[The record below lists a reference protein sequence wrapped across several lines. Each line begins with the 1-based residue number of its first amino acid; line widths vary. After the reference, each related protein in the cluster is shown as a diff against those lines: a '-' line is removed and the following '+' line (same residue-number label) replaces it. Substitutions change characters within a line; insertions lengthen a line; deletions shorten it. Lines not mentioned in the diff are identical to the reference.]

1 MQAFALSGAI
11 KVAKSLRQS
20 AHLFFKTGSIRATSH
35 GSGGVLRFFHP
46 RKSFLAIGRSK
57 LNAELIITVV
67 VAIVAIAAVFWA
79 LSYRK
84 TAQLLTEEARRD
96 AQRIIADAQKSAD
109 SQAKEAVLEAKER
122 ALQASTD
129 FEKEARERR
138 EELKVSERR
147 LQQKEE
153 NVDKKL
159 QQLEKREQEVEKR
172 DRGIGDRETQ
182 LNTRE
187 MELTGLIEEQR
198 HKLEQVAGLTV
209 DQAKAQL
216 IQGIEHEAKLE
227 AAQMMKRIETEAT
240 ELGHIKAQKI
250 IGMAIQR
257 MASDYV
263 AENTVSVVDLP
274 SEDMK
279 GRIIGREGRNIRA
292 LELATGVDLIVDDT
306 PEAVILSGFD
316 PIRREVAKISLE
328 RLMADGRIHPARI
341 EEVVEK
347 VRIELEEKLF
357 EEGEAAAFSIGIT
370 DIHPEVLKLLGRLRY
385 RTSYGQ
391 NVLMHSLEV
400 AQLAALMAVEL
411 GVNSEIA
418 KRGGLLHDI
427 GKAIDRE
434 MEGTHLELGR
444 QVLEKYGERREII
457 HAMECHHGDY
467 DPTTVEAVLV
477 NAADALSAARP
488 GARREIL
495 ENYVHRLERLEAIAD
510 NFEGVTKA
518 FAIQAGR
525 ELRIIVNAEKL
536 SDEQSIWLSKDVAR
550 RIESE
555 LQYPGQIKVTVIRE
569 TRAVDFAK

>member
-1 MQAFALSGAI
+1 VLQIAI
-11 KVAKSLRQS
+11 A
-20 AHLFFKTGSIRATSH
+20 
-35 GSGGVLRFFHP
+35 
-46 RKSFLAIGRSK
+46 
-57 LNAELIITVV
+57 VV
-67 VAIVAIAAVFWA
+67 VGIAGA
-79 LSYRK
+79 LILAWLWRVVYFKR
-84 TAQLLTEEARRD
+84 AQAMLDEARRNGDRLVED
-96 AQRIIADAQKSAD
+96 ARK
-109 SQAKEAVLEAKER
+109 QAEARVKEADLEAKEKR
-122 ALQASTD
+122 LQMQSD
-129 FEKEARERR
+129 FDRQAQQRR
-138 EELKVSERR
+138 EEMKNSERR

-153 NVDKKL
+153 SLDKKT
-159 QQLEKREQEVEKR
+159 QQVEARIAEVETRDRSLNQREKNVEKRE
-172 DRGIGDRETQ
+172 G
-182 LNTRE
+182 
-187 MELTGLIEEQR
+187 ELDALIDEQR
-198 HKLEQVAGLTV
+198 HKLEQISGLTI
-209 DQAKAQL
+209 DQAKQEL
-216 IQGIEHEAKLE
+216 IRGIENEAKLE
-227 AAQMMKRIETEAT
+227 AARLVQRIETEAT
-240 ELGHIKAQKI
+240 ELGNLKARKI
-250 IGMAIQR
+250 LGMAIQR

-316 PIRREVAKISLE
+316 PIRREIARISLE
-328 RLMADGRIHPARI
+328 RLMQDGRIHPARI
-341 EEVVEK
+341 EELVDK
-347 VRIELEEKLF
+347 VRQELDQKLF

-370 DIHPEVLKLLGRLRY
+370 DLHPEVLKLLGRLRY

-391 NVLMHSLEV
+391 NVLVHSLEV

-411 GVNSEIA
+411 GVNDTIA

-444 QVLEKYGERREII
+444 QVLDKYGEKREII

-467 DPTTVEAVLV
+467 DPTTVEAILV

-495 ENYVHRLERLEAIAD
+495 ENYVHRLERLESIANQMD
-510 NFEGVTKA
+510 GVSKS

-525 ELRIIVNAEKL
+525 ELRIIVNAEKIG
-536 SDEQSIWLSKDVAR
+536 DEQAIWLSKDVAR
-550 RIESE
+550 KIESE

-569 TRAVDFAK
+569 MRAVDYAK

>member
-1 MQAFALSGAI
+1 MITTILIAVLIGLAGAVVLAALW
-11 KVAKSLRQS
+11 
-20 AHLFFKTGSIRATSH
+20 
-35 GSGGVLRFFHP
+35 
-46 RKSFLAIGRSK
+46 
-57 LNAELIITVV
+57 
-67 VAIVAIAAVFWA
+67 AAV
-79 LSYRK
+79 YRK
-84 TAQLLTEEARRD
+84 RAAAQMDEARRD
-96 AQRIIADAQKSAD
+96 AERIVEDARKSAE
-109 SQAKEAVLEAKER
+109 SKVKEADLEAKEKLLKMR
-122 ALQASTD
+122 SDFDRQAQQ
-129 FEKEARERR
+129 RR
-138 EELKVSERR
+138 DEMKVSERR
-147 LQQKEE
+147 LEQKEE
-153 NVDKKL
+153 NLDKKT
-159 QQLEKREQEVEKR
+159 QQLDARMAEVEKR
-172 DRGIGDRETQ
+172 DRGISEREKTLERRET
-182 LNTRE
+182 
-187 MELTGLIEEQR
+187 ELDELVEAQR

-209 DQAKAQL
+209 EEAKREL
-216 IQGIEHEAKLE
+216 IRGIENDAKLE
-227 AAQMMKRIETEAT
+227 AAQIIKRIETEAN
-240 ELGHIKAQKI
+240 ELGHLKARKI
-250 IGMAIQR
+250 LGMAIQR

-316 PIRREVAKISLE
+316 PIRREIARISLE
-328 RLMADGRIHPARI
+328 RLMQDGRIHPARI
-341 EEVVEK
+341 EELVDK
-347 VRIELEEKLF
+347 VRQELDQKLF
-357 EEGEAAAFSIGIT
+357 EEGEAAAFSLGIT

-411 GVNSEIA
+411 GVNDTIA

-444 QVLEKYGERREII
+444 QVLEKYGEKRDVI

-495 ENYVHRLERLEAIAD
+495 ENYVHRLERLEGIANAMD
-510 NFEGVTKA
+510 GVSKS

-525 ELRIIVNAEKL
+525 ELRIIVNAEKIT
-536 SDEQSIWLSKDVAR
+536 DEQSIWLSKDVAR
-550 RIESE
+550 KIESE

-569 TRAVDFAK
+569 MRTVEYAK

>member
-1 MQAFALSGAI
+1 VNITDIGIAVAGAVVGAFILVALW
-11 KVAKSLRQS
+11 R
-20 AHLFFKTGSIRATSH
+20 
-35 GSGGVLRFFHP
+35 
-46 RKSFLAIGRSK
+46 
-57 LNAELIITVV
+57 VV
-67 VAIVAIAAVFWA
+67 
-79 LSYRK
+79 YRK
-84 TAQLLTEEARRD
+84 RAEAQVVE
-96 AQRIIADAQKSAD
+96 AQRNADRVLDDARKA
-109 SQAKEAVLEAKER
+109 AEAKLKEADLEVKEKLLLMR
-122 ALQASTD
+122 SDFDRQAQQ
-129 FEKEARERR
+129 RR
-138 EELKVSERR
+138 EEMKNSERR

-153 NVDKKL
+153 NLDKKT
-159 QQLEKREQEVEKR
+159 QQIDSRIAEVERR
-172 DRGIGDRETQ
+172 DRAIGDREKGVEK
-182 LNTRE
+182 RE
-187 MELTGLIEEQR
+187 TELSALIDEQR
-198 HKLEQVAGLTV
+198 HKLEQISGLTIE
-209 DQAKAQL
+209 QAKQEL
-216 IQGIEHEAKLE
+216 IRGIENEAKLE
-227 AAQMMKRIETEAT
+227 AALIIKRIETEAT
-240 ELGHIKAQKI
+240 ELGTQKARKI
-250 IGMAIQR
+250 LGMAIQR

-316 PIRREVAKISLE
+316 PIRREIARISLE
-328 RLMADGRIHPARI
+328 RLMQDGRIHPARI
-341 EEVVEK
+341 EELVEK
-347 VRIELEEKLF
+347 VRQELDQKLF
-357 EEGEAAAFSIGIT
+357 EEGEAAAFSLGLT
-370 DIHPEVLKLLGRLRY
+370 DVHPEVLKLLGRLRY

-391 NVLMHSLEV
+391 NVLVHSLEV

-411 GVNSEIA
+411 GVNDTIA

-444 QVLEKYGERREII
+444 QVLEKYGEKREII

-495 ENYVHRLERLEAIAD
+495 ENYVHRLERLESIANAMD
-510 NFEGVTKA
+510 GVSKS

-525 ELRIIVNAEKL
+525 ELRIIVNAEKIG
-536 SDEQSIWLSKDVAR
+536 DEQAIWLSKDVAR
-550 RIESE
+550 KIESE

-569 TRAVDFAK
+569 MRAVDYAK

>member
-1 MQAFALSGAI
+1 MDLGQVLIAIGVGLVLAVVLALSWAAI
-11 KVAKSLRQS
+11 YRKRAQAQVEEAKAS
-20 AHLFFKTGSIRATSH
+20 ADR
-35 GSGGVLRFFHP
+35 
-46 RKSFLAIGRSK
+46 
-57 LNAELIITVV
+57 
-67 VAIVAIAAVFWA
+67 IVADATKQAASRV
-79 LSYRK
+79 
-84 TAQLLTEEARRD
+84 
-96 AQRIIADAQKSAD
+96 
-109 SQAKEAVLEAKER
+109 KEADLEAKEKL
-122 ALQASTD
+122 LQMRSEFDKQAQQ
-129 FEKEARERR
+129 RR
-138 EELKVSERR
+138 EEMKNSERR

-153 NVDKKL
+153 NLDKKT
-159 QQLEKREQEVEKR
+159 QQVESRIAEVEKR
-172 DRGIGDRETQ
+172 DRSLNDREKRVEG
-182 LNTRE
+182 RE
-187 MELTGLIEEQR
+187 TELDELIEAQR

-209 DQAKAQL
+209 EEAKREL
-216 IQGIEHEAKLE
+216 IRGIENEAKLE
-227 AAQMMKRIETEAT
+227 AANIMKRIESEAT
-240 ELGHIKAQKI
+240 ELGNQKAKKI
-250 IGMAIQR
+250 LGMAIQR

-316 PIRREVAKISLE
+316 PIRREIARISLE
-328 RLMADGRIHPARI
+328 RLMQDGRIHPARI
-341 EEVVEK
+341 EELVEK
-347 VRIELEEKLF
+347 VRQELDQKLF
-357 EEGEAAAFSIGIT
+357 EEGEAAAFSLGIT
-370 DIHPEVLKLLGRLRY
+370 DLHPEVLKLLGRLRY

-391 NVLMHSLEV
+391 NVLVHSLEV

-411 GVNSEIA
+411 GVNDTIA

-444 QVLEKYGERREII
+444 QVLEKYGEKREVI

-495 ENYVHRLERLEAIAD
+495 ENYVHRLERLESIA
-510 NFEGVTKA
+510 NSMEGVSKS

-525 ELRIIVNAEKL
+525 ELRIIVNSEKIT
-536 SDEQSIWLSKDVAR
+536 DEQSIWLSKDVAR
-550 RIESE
+550 KIESE

-569 TRAVDFAK
+569 MRATEFAK

>member
-1 MQAFALSGAI
+1 LDIIQ
-11 KVAKSLRQS
+11 
-20 AHLFFKTGSIRATSH
+20 
-35 GSGGVLRFFHP
+35 VLI
-46 RKSFLAIGRSK
+46 AIGTGII
-57 LNAELIITVV
+57 LAVVLALIWA
-67 VAIVAIAAVFWA
+67 AI
-79 LSYRK
+79 YRK
-84 TAQLLTEEARRD
+84 RGEAQVEEARRTAARTLED
-96 AQRIIADAQKSAD
+96 ARK
-109 SQAKEAVLEAKER
+109 QAEARVKEANLEAKETL
-122 ALQASTD
+122 LQMRSD
-129 FEKEARERR
+129 FDKQAQQRR
-138 EELKVSERR
+138 DEIKVVERR

-153 NVDKKL
+153 NLDKKTT
-159 QQLEKREQEVEKR
+159 QVENRTAEVEKR
-172 DRGIGDRETQ
+172 DRALNDREKQ
-182 LNTRE
+182 VEARE
-187 MELTGLIEEQR
+187 SELDALIEEQR
-198 HKLEQVAGLTV
+198 HRLEQVAGLTI
-209 DQAKAQL
+209 DEAKREL
-216 IQGIEHEAKLE
+216 IRGIENEAKLE
-227 AAQMMKRIETEAT
+227 AAQIIKRIETEAS
-240 ELGHIKAQKI
+240 ELGNQKARKI
-250 IGMAIQR
+250 LGMAIQR

-316 PIRREVAKISLE
+316 PIRREIARISLE
-328 RLMADGRIHPARI
+328 RLMQDGRIHPARI
-341 EEVVEK
+341 EELVEK
-347 VRIELEEKLF
+347 VRQELDQKLF

-411 GVNSEIA
+411 GVDDSIA

-427 GKAIDRE
+427 GKSIDRE

-444 QVLEKYGERREII
+444 QVLEKYGEKRDVI

-495 ENYVHRLERLEAIAD
+495 ENYVHRLERLESIANSMD
-510 NFEGVTKA
+510 GVSKS

-525 ELRIIVNAEKL
+525 ELRIIVNSEKIT
-536 SDEQSIWLSKDVAR
+536 DEQSIWLSKDVAR
-550 RIESE
+550 KIESE

-569 TRAVDFAK
+569 MRATEFAK

>member
-1 MQAFALSGAI
+1 MEYVLSILIGLVLAVVFGFAWSMLVR
-11 KVAKSLRQS
+11 KRSLVQ
-20 AHLFFKTGSIRATSH
+20 HD
-35 GSGGVLRFFHP
+35 
-46 RKSFLAIGRSK
+46 
-57 LNAELIITVV
+57 
-67 VAIVAIAAVFWA
+67 
-79 LSYRK
+79 
-84 TAQLLTEEARRD
+84 EARRNAERIVDD
-96 AQRIIADAQKSAD
+96 ARKAAEARI
-109 SQAKEAVLEAKER
+109 KEANLEAKESI
-122 ALQASTD
+122 LQARAEFDKQS
-129 FEKEARERR
+129 RERR
-138 EELKVSERR
+138 DELKSVEKRI
-147 LQQKEE
+147 QQKEE
-153 NVDKKL
+153 AVDRKTL
-159 QQLEKREQEVEKR
+159 QVEKREGELDKR
-172 DRGIGDRETQ
+172 ERAAGDREKAVEERDAQ
-182 LNTRE
+182 VGE
-187 MELTGLIEEQR
+187 LIEAQR
-198 HKLEQVAGLTV
+198 HRLEQISGLTAEE
-209 DQAKAQL
+209 AKHQL
-216 IQGIEHEAKLE
+216 IRGFENDAKLE
-227 AAQMMKRIETEAT
+227 AAQIIKRIETEAS
-240 ELGHIKAQKI
+240 EFGNMKAKRI
-250 IGMAIQR
+250 IGTAIQR

-274 SEDMK
+274 SDDMK

-316 PIRREVAKISLE
+316 PIRREVARISLE
-328 RLMADGRIHPARI
+328 RLMQDGRIHPARI
-341 EEVVEK
+341 EEIVEK
-347 VRIELEEKLF
+347 VRTELEGKLF
-357 EEGEAAAFSIGIT
+357 EEGEAAAFSLGIT

-391 NVLMHSLEV
+391 NVLVHSLEV

-411 GVNSEIA
+411 GVNDTIA

-427 GKAIDRE
+427 GKSIDRE

-444 QVLEKYGERREII
+444 QVLDKYGEKREVI

-510 NFEGVTKA
+510 NFDGVTKA

-525 ELRIIVNAEKL
+525 ELRIIVNAEKM

-569 TRAVDFAK
+569 MRAVDFAK

>member
-1 MQAFALSGAI
+1 MGGAVLSSTIILIIAIIAGLVAGVIAAALSW
-11 KVAKSLRQS
+11 S
-20 AHLFFKTGSIRATSH
+20 A
-35 GSGGVLRFFHP
+35 V
-46 RKSFLAIGRSK
+46 
-57 LNAELIITVV
+57 
-67 VAIVAIAAVFWA
+67 
-79 LSYRK
+79 YRK
-84 TAQLLTEEARRD
+84 RGEAQLEEARRTGERIVED
-96 AQRIIADAQKSAD
+96 AKKSAETRV
-109 SQAKEAVLEAKER
+109 KEANLEAKEKL
-122 ALQASTD
+122 LQMRSEFD
-129 FEKEARERR
+129 KQSQQRR
-138 EELKVSERR
+138 EEIKVVEKR

-153 NVDKKL
+153 SLDKKTA
-159 QQLEKREQEVEKR
+159 QIDTRTGEVEKR
-172 DRGIGDRETQ
+172 DRAIDLREKNVERRET
-182 LNTRE
+182 
-187 MELTGLIEEQR
+187 ELDELVEAQR
-198 HKLEQVAGLTV
+198 HKLEQVAGLTA
-209 DQAKAQL
+209 DEAKREL
-216 IQGIEHEAKLE
+216 IRGIENDAKIE
-227 AAQMMKRIETEAT
+227 AAHIIKRIETEAT
-240 ELGHIKAQKI
+240 EHGAQKARKI
-250 IGMAIQR
+250 LGMAIQR

-316 PIRREVAKISLE
+316 PIRREIARISLE
-328 RLMADGRIHPARI
+328 RLMQDGRIHPARI
-341 EEVVEK
+341 EELVEK
-347 VRIELEEKLF
+347 VRQELDQKLF
-357 EEGEAAAFSIGIT
+357 EEGEAAAFSLGIT

-411 GVNSEIA
+411 GVNDTIA

-427 GKAIDRE
+427 GKSIDRE

-444 QVLEKYGERREII
+444 QVLDKYGERREVI

-495 ENYVHRLERLEAIAD
+495 ENYVHRLERLEAIA
-510 NFEGVTKA
+510 NQMEGVSKS

-525 ELRIIVNAEKL
+525 ELRIIVNAEKIT
-536 SDEQSIWLSKDVAR
+536 DEQSIWLSKDVAR
-550 RIESE
+550 KIESE

-569 TRAVDFAK
+569 MRAVDYAK

>member
-1 MQAFALSGAI
+1 LNVILSVLVGGILGAVAAAFVWSVVNR
-11 KVAKSLRQS
+11 K
-20 AHLFFKTGSIRATSH
+20 RAQ
-35 GSGGVLRFFHP
+35 
-46 RKSFLAIGRSK
+46 
-57 LNAELIITVV
+57 
-67 VAIVAIAAVFWA
+67 
-79 LSYRK
+79 
-84 TAQLLTEEARRD
+84 AQLDEARRSAERIVDD
-96 AQRIIADAQKSAD
+96 AKKAAESHV
-109 SQAKEAVLEAKER
+109 KEANLEAKEKL
-122 ALQASTD
+122 LQMRSEFDKQAQQ
-129 FEKEARERR
+129 RR
-138 EELKVSERR
+138 EEMKSTERR

-153 NVDKKL
+153 NLDKKT
-159 QQLEKREQEVEKR
+159 QQVESRTAEVEQRDRAIDKREKAVE
-172 DRGIGDRETQ
+172 GRE
-182 LNTRE
+182 N
-187 MELTGLIEEQR
+187 ELSALIEEQHR
-198 HKLEQVAGLTV
+198 RLEQISGLTV
-209 DQAKAQL
+209 EQAKQEL
-216 IQGIEHEAKLE
+216 IRGIENDAKLE
-227 AAQMMKRIETEAT
+227 AANIMKRIETEAV
-240 ELGHIKAQKI
+240 ELGNQRGRKI

-316 PIRREVAKISLE
+316 PIRREIARISLE
-328 RLMADGRIHPARI
+328 RLMQDGRIHPARI
-341 EEVVEK
+341 EELVEK
-347 VRIELEEKLF
+347 VRQELDQKLF

-370 DIHPEVLKLLGRLRY
+370 DVNPEILKLLGRLRY

-391 NVLMHSLEV
+391 NVLVHSLEV

-411 GVNSEIA
+411 GVNDTIA

-427 GKAIDRE
+427 GKSIDRE

-444 QVLEKYGERREII
+444 QVLEKYGEKREII

-495 ENYVHRLERLEAIAD
+495 ENYVHRLERLESIA
-510 NFEGVTKA
+510 NSMEGVAKS

-525 ELRIIVNAEKL
+525 ELRIIVNAEKIT
-536 SDEQSIWLSKDVAR
+536 DEQSIWLSKDVAR
-550 RIESE
+550 KIESE

-569 TRAVDFAK
+569 MRAVDYAK

>member
-1 MQAFALSGAI
+1 MQQVIIAIAIGVAGAVVFAL
-11 KVAKSLRQS
+11 L
-20 AHLFFKTGSIRATSH
+20 
-35 GSGGVLRFFHP
+35 
-46 RKSFLAIGRSK
+46 
-57 LNAELIITVV
+57 
-67 VAIVAIAAVFWA
+67 WA
-79 LSYRK
+79 MVYRK
-84 TAQLLTEEARRD
+84 RAETQLGEARREADRIVED
-96 AQRIIADAQKSAD
+96 ARKSAD
-109 SQAKEAVLEAKER
+109 ARVKEASLEAKEKL
-122 ALQASTD
+122 LQMRSEFDKQAQQ
-129 FEKEARERR
+129 RR
-138 EELKVSERR
+138 DEMKNAERR

-153 NVDKKL
+153 SLDKKT
-159 QQLEKREQEVEKR
+159 QQLDSRMAEVEKR
-172 DRGIGDRETQ
+172 DRGLADREKNVESRENE
-182 LNTRE
+182 LN
-187 MELTGLIEEQR
+187 ELVEEQR

-209 DQAKAQL
+209 DQAKAEL
-216 IQGIEHEAKLE
+216 IRGIENEAKLE
-227 AAQMMKRIETEAT
+227 AANIIKRIESEAT
-240 ELGHIKAQKI
+240 ELGTQRARKI
-250 IGMAIQR
+250 LGMAIQR

-316 PIRREVAKISLE
+316 PIRREIARISLE
-328 RLMADGRIHPARI
+328 RLMQDGRIHPARI
-341 EEVVEK
+341 EELVEK
-347 VRIELEEKLF
+347 VRQELDQKLF
-357 EEGEAAAFSIGIT
+357 EEGEAAAFSLGIT
-370 DIHPEVLKLLGRLRY
+370 DIHPEVLRLLGRLRY

-391 NVLMHSLEV
+391 NVLVHSLEV
-400 AQLAALMAVEL
+400 SQLAALMAVEL
-411 GVNSEIA
+411 GVNDTIA

-444 QVLEKYGERREII
+444 QVLEKYGEKREII

-495 ENYVHRLERLEAIAD
+495 ENYVHRLERLESIANSMD
-510 NFEGVTKA
+510 GVSKS

-525 ELRIIVNAEKL
+525 ELRIIVNAEKIT
-536 SDEQSIWLSKDVAR
+536 DEQSIWLSKDVAR
-550 RIESE
+550 KIESE

-569 TRAVDFAK
+569 MRAVDYAK

>member
-1 MQAFALSGAI
+1 LDIIQ
-11 KVAKSLRQS
+11 
-20 AHLFFKTGSIRATSH
+20 
-35 GSGGVLRFFHP
+35 VLI
-46 RKSFLAIGRSK
+46 AIGVG
-57 LNAELIITVV
+57 LAVAVV
-67 VAIVAIAAVFWA
+67 LALTWAAV
-79 LSYRK
+79 YRK
-84 TAQLLTEEARRD
+84 RAEAQLDEARRSSERLIED
-96 AQRIIADAQKSAD
+96 AKK
-109 SQAKEAVLEAKER
+109 QAAARVKEADLEAKEKL
-122 ALQASTD
+122 LQMRSEFDKQAQT
-129 FEKEARERR
+129 RR
-138 EELKVSERR
+138 DEMKSSERR

-153 NVDKKL
+153 SLDKKTA
-159 QQLEKREQEVEKR
+159 QVDARIAEVEKR
-172 DRGIGDRETQ
+172 DKQLADREK
-182 LNTRE
+182 RVE
-187 MELTGLIEEQR
+187 AKEAELESLVEEQR
-198 HKLEQVAGLTV
+198 HKLEQVAGLTA
-209 DQAKAQL
+209 DEAKREL
-216 IQGIEHEAKLE
+216 IRGIENEAKLE
-227 AAQMMKRIETEAT
+227 AANIIKRIESEAT
-240 ELGHIKAQKI
+240 ELGNQKAKKI
-250 IGMAIQR
+250 LGMAIQR

-292 LELATGVDLIVDDT
+292 LEIATGVDLIVDDT

-316 PIRREVAKISLE
+316 PIRREIARISLE
-328 RLMADGRIHPARI
+328 RLMQDGRIHPARI
-341 EEVVEK
+341 EELVEK
-347 VRIELEEKLF
+347 VRQELDQKLF
-357 EEGEAAAFSIGIT
+357 EEGEAAAFSLGLT

-391 NVLMHSLEV
+391 NVLVHSLEV

-411 GVNSEIA
+411 GVNDTIA

-444 QVLEKYGERREII
+444 QVLEKYGEKREVI

-495 ENYVHRLERLEAIAD
+495 ENYVHRLERLEAIANSMD
-510 NFEGVTKA
+510 GVSKS

-525 ELRIIVNAEKL
+525 ELRIIVNSEKIT
-536 SDEQSIWLSKDVAR
+536 DEQSIWLSKDVAR
-550 RIESE
+550 KIESE

-569 TRAVDFAK
+569 MRATEFAK

>member
-1 MQAFALSGAI
+1 M
-11 KVAKSLRQS
+11 
-20 AHLFFKTGSIRATSH
+20 
-35 GSGGVLRFFHP
+35 
-46 RKSFLAIGRSK
+46 
-57 LNAELIITVV
+57 E
-67 VAIVAIAAVFWA
+67 AAVEYV
-79 LSYRK
+79 LSILIGLVLAVVFGFAWSMLVRK
-84 TAQLLTEEARRD
+84 RSLVQHDEARRNAERIVDD
-96 AQRIIADAQKSAD
+96 ARKAAEARI
-109 SQAKEAVLEAKER
+109 KEANLEAKESI
-122 ALQASTD
+122 LQARAEFDKQS
-129 FEKEARERR
+129 RERR
-138 EELKVSERR
+138 DELKSVEKRI
-147 LQQKEE
+147 QQKEE
-153 NVDKKL
+153 AVDRKTL
-159 QQLEKREQEVEKR
+159 QVEKREGELDKR
-172 DRGIGDRETQ
+172 ERAAGDREKAVEERDAQ
-182 LNTRE
+182 VGE
-187 MELTGLIEEQR
+187 LIEAQR
-198 HKLEQVAGLTV
+198 HRLEQISGLTAEE
-209 DQAKAQL
+209 AKHQL
-216 IQGIEHEAKLE
+216 IRGFENDARLE
-227 AAQMMKRIETEAT
+227 AAQIIKRIETEAS
-240 ELGHIKAQKI
+240 EFGNMKAKRI
-250 IGMAIQR
+250 IGTAIQR

-274 SEDMK
+274 SDDMK

-316 PIRREVAKISLE
+316 PIRREVARISLE
-328 RLMADGRIHPARI
+328 RLMQDGRIHPARI
-341 EEVVEK
+341 EEIVEK
-347 VRIELEEKLF
+347 VRTELEGKLF
-357 EEGEAAAFSIGIT
+357 EEGEAAAFSLGIT

-391 NVLMHSLEV
+391 NVLVHSLEV

-411 GVNSEIA
+411 GVNDTIA

-427 GKAIDRE
+427 GKSIDRE

-444 QVLEKYGERREII
+444 QVLDKYGEKREVI

-510 NFEGVTKA
+510 NFDGVTKA

-525 ELRIIVNAEKL
+525 ELRIIVNAEKM

-569 TRAVDFAK
+569 MRAVDFAK

>member
-1 MQAFALSGAI
+1 VLQIAIAVIIGLAGAI
-11 KVAKSLRQS
+11 ALAGLWRVVYAKRAQAMLDDARQN
-20 AHLFFKTGSIRATSH
+20 A
-35 GSGGVLRFFHP
+35 
-46 RKSFLAIGRSK
+46 GR
-57 LNAELIITVV
+57 
-67 VAIVAIAAVFWA
+67 IVADANKQA
-79 LSYRK
+79 
-84 TAQLLTEEARRD
+84 EARV
-96 AQRIIADAQKSAD
+96 
-109 SQAKEAVLEAKER
+109 KEADLEAKEKL
-122 ALQASTD
+122 LQMRSD
-129 FEKEARERR
+129 FDRKAQERR
-138 EELKVSERR
+138 DEMKKSEQR

-153 NVDKKL
+153 NLDKKT
-159 QQLEKREQEVEKR
+159 QQVESRIAEVERRDRSLNDREKNVEKREE
-172 DRGIGDRETQ
+172 
-182 LNTRE
+182 
-187 MELTGLIEEQR
+187 ELSALVDEQR
-198 HKLEQVAGLTV
+198 HKLEQISGLTIE
-209 DQAKAQL
+209 QAKQEL
-216 IQGIEHEAKLE
+216 IRGIENEAKLE
-227 AAQMMKRIETEAT
+227 AANIIKRIESEAS
-240 ELGHIKAQKI
+240 ELGHLKAKKI

-316 PIRREVAKISLE
+316 PIRREIARISLE
-328 RLMADGRIHPARI
+328 RLMQDGRIHPARI
-341 EEVVEK
+341 EELVDK
-347 VRIELEEKLF
+347 VRQELDQKLF
-357 EEGEAAAFSIGIT
+357 EEGEAAAFSLGIT
-370 DIHPEVLKLLGRLRY
+370 DINPEVLKLLGRLRY

-391 NVLMHSLEV
+391 NVLVHSLEV

-411 GVNSEIA
+411 GVNDTIA

-427 GKAIDRE
+427 GKSIDRE

-444 QVLEKYGERREII
+444 QVLEKYGEKREII

-495 ENYVHRLERLEAIAD
+495 ENYVHRLERLESIA
-510 NFEGVTKA
+510 NQMEGVSKS

-525 ELRIIVNAEKL
+525 ELRIIVNAEKIT
-536 SDEQSIWLSKDVAR
+536 DEQSIWLSKDVAR
-550 RIESE
+550 KIESE

-569 TRAVDFAK
+569 MRAVDYAK

>member
-1 MQAFALSGAI
+1 MNVILS
-11 KVAKSLRQS
+11 VLV
-20 AHLFFKTGSIRATSH
+20 
-35 GSGGVLRFFHP
+35 GGIL
-46 RKSFLAIGRSK
+46 G
-57 LNAELIITVV
+57 V
-67 VAIVAIAAVFWA
+67 VAAAFVW
-79 LSYRK
+79 SVVNRK
-84 TAQLLTEEARRD
+84 RAQAQLDEARRSAERIVDD
-96 AQRIIADAQKSAD
+96 AKRAAESRV
-109 SQAKEAVLEAKER
+109 KEANLEAKEKL
-122 ALQASTD
+122 LQMRSEFDKQAQQ
-129 FEKEARERR
+129 RR
-138 EELKVSERR
+138 EEMKSTERR

-153 NVDKKL
+153 NLDKKT
-159 QQLEKREQEVEKR
+159 QQVESRTAEVEQRDRAIDKREKAVE
-172 DRGIGDRETQ
+172 GRE
-182 LNTRE
+182 N
-187 MELTGLIEEQR
+187 ELSALIEEQHR
-198 HKLEQVAGLTV
+198 RLEQISGLTV
-209 DQAKAQL
+209 EQAKQEL
-216 IQGIEHEAKLE
+216 IRGIENDAKLE
-227 AAQMMKRIETEAT
+227 AANIMKRIETEAV
-240 ELGHIKAQKI
+240 ELGNQRGRKI

-316 PIRREVAKISLE
+316 PIRREIARISLE
-328 RLMADGRIHPARI
+328 RLMQDGRIHPARI
-341 EEVVEK
+341 EELVEK
-347 VRIELEEKLF
+347 VRQELDQKLF

-370 DIHPEVLKLLGRLRY
+370 DLNPEILKLLGRLRY

-391 NVLMHSLEV
+391 NVLVHSLEV

-411 GVNSEIA
+411 GVNDTIA

-427 GKAIDRE
+427 GKSIDRE

-444 QVLEKYGERREII
+444 QVLEKYGEKREII

-495 ENYVHRLERLEAIAD
+495 ENYVHRLERLESIA
-510 NFEGVTKA
+510 NSMEGVAKS

-525 ELRIIVNAEKL
+525 ELRIIVNAEKIT
-536 SDEQSIWLSKDVAR
+536 DEQSIWLSKDVAR
-550 RIESE
+550 KIESE

-569 TRAVDFAK
+569 MRAVDYAK

>member
-1 MQAFALSGAI
+1 LVLQIAI
-11 KVAKSLRQS
+11 A
-20 AHLFFKTGSIRATSH
+20 
-35 GSGGVLRFFHP
+35 
-46 RKSFLAIGRSK
+46 
-57 LNAELIITVV
+57 VV
-67 VAIVAIAAVFWA
+67 VGIAGA
-79 LSYRK
+79 LILAWLWRVVYFKR
-84 TAQLLTEEARRD
+84 AQAMLDEARRNGERIVED
-96 AQRIIADAQKSAD
+96 ARKHAESRV
-109 SQAKEAVLEAKER
+109 KEADLEAKDKLLTMR
-122 ALQASTD
+122 SDFDRQAQQ
-129 FEKEARERR
+129 RR
-138 EELKVSERR
+138 EEMKNSERR

-153 NVDKKL
+153 NLDKKT
-159 QQLEKREQEVEKR
+159 QQVDARIAEVEKR
-172 DRGIGDRETQ
+172 DRTLDDREKAVER
-182 LNTRE
+182 RE
-187 MELTGLIEEQR
+187 SELGALIDEQR
-198 HKLEQVAGLTV
+198 HKLEQISGLTI
-209 DQAKAQL
+209 DQAKQEL
-216 IQGIEHEAKLE
+216 IRGIENEAKLE
-227 AAQMMKRIETEAT
+227 AARIVQRIETEAT
-240 ELGHIKAQKI
+240 ELGNLKARKI
-250 IGMAIQR
+250 LGMAIQR

-316 PIRREVAKISLE
+316 PIRREIARISLE
-328 RLMADGRIHPARI
+328 RLMQDGRIHPARI
-341 EEVVEK
+341 EELVDK
-347 VRIELEEKLF
+347 VRQELDQKLF
-357 EEGEAAAFSIGIT
+357 EEGEAAAFSLGIT
-370 DIHPEVLKLLGRLRY
+370 DLHPEVLKLLGRLRY

-391 NVLMHSLEV
+391 NVLVHSLEV

-411 GVNSEIA
+411 GVNDTIA

-444 QVLEKYGERREII
+444 QVLDKYGEKREII

-495 ENYVHRLERLEAIAD
+495 ENYVHRLERLESIANQMD
-510 NFEGVTKA
+510 GVSKS

-525 ELRIIVNAEKL
+525 ELRIIVNAEKIG
-536 SDEQSIWLSKDVAR
+536 DEQAIWLSKDVAR
-550 RIESE
+550 KIESE

-569 TRAVDFAK
+569 MRAVDYAK

>member
-1 MQAFALSGAI
+1 LTLIQVLIAVGAGIVLAVALAL
-11 KVAKSLRQS
+11 VWA
-20 AHLFFKTGSIRATSH
+20 ATN
-35 GSGGVLRFFHP
+35 
-46 RKSFLAIGRSK
+46 RKR
-57 LNAELIITVV
+57 VD
-67 VAIVAIAAVFWA
+67 
-79 LSYRK
+79 
-84 TAQLLTEEARRD
+84 AQLGEAK
-96 AQRIIADAQKSAD
+96 ASAD
-109 SQAKEAVLEAKER
+109 RLIEDAKKQAASRVKEADLEAKEKL
-122 ALQASTD
+122 LQMRSD
-129 FEKEARERR
+129 FDKQAQQRR
-138 EELKVSERR
+138 DEIKVVERR

-153 NVDKKL
+153 ALDKKTL
-159 QQLEKREQEVEKR
+159 QVETRVAEVEKR
-172 DRGIGDRETQ
+172 DRSLNDREKRVEG
-182 LNTRE
+182 RE
-187 MELTGLIEEQR
+187 TELDELVEAQR

-209 DQAKAQL
+209 EEAKREL
-216 IQGIEHEAKLE
+216 IRGIENEARLE
-227 AAQMMKRIETEAT
+227 AANIMKRIESEAT
-240 ELGHIKAQKI
+240 ELGNQKAKKI
-250 IGMAIQR
+250 LGMAIQR

-316 PIRREVAKISLE
+316 PIRREIARISLE
-328 RLMADGRIHPARI
+328 RLMQDGRIHPARI
-341 EEVVEK
+341 EELVEK
-347 VRIELEEKLF
+347 VRQELDQKLF

-370 DIHPEVLKLLGRLRY
+370 DLHPELLKLLGRLRY

-391 NVLMHSLEV
+391 NVLVHSLEV

-411 GVNSEIA
+411 GVNDTIA

-444 QVLEKYGERREII
+444 QVLEKYGEKRDII

-495 ENYVHRLERLEAIAD
+495 ENYVHRLERLESIANAMD
-510 NFEGVTKA
+510 GVSKS

-525 ELRIIVNAEKL
+525 ELRIIVNSEKI

-550 RIESE
+550 KIESE

-569 TRAVDFAK
+569 MRATEFAK

>member
-1 MQAFALSGAI
+1 LNLVQVLIAVGVGVVLAVALAL
-11 KVAKSLRQS
+11 VW
-20 AHLFFKTGSIRATSH
+20 ATIN
-35 GSGGVLRFFHP
+35 
-46 RKSFLAIGRSK
+46 RKRV
-57 LNAELIITVV
+57 N
-67 VAIVAIAAVFWA
+67 
-79 LSYRK
+79 
-84 TAQLLTEEARRD
+84 AQLDEAK
-96 AQRIIADAQKSAD
+96 ASAD
-109 SQAKEAVLEAKER
+109 RLIEDAKKQAASRVKEADLEAKEKL
-122 ALQASTD
+122 LQMRSD
-129 FEKEARERR
+129 FDKQAQQRR
-138 EELKVSERR
+138 DEIKVVERR

-153 NVDKKL
+153 ALDKKTL
-159 QQLEKREQEVEKR
+159 QVESRVAEVEKR
-172 DRGIGDRETQ
+172 DRSLNDREKRVEG
-182 LNTRE
+182 RE
-187 MELTGLIEEQR
+187 TELDELVEAQR

-209 DQAKAQL
+209 EEAKREL
-216 IQGIEHEAKLE
+216 IRGIENEARLE
-227 AAQMMKRIETEAT
+227 AANIMKRIESEAT
-240 ELGHIKAQKI
+240 ELGNQKAKKI
-250 IGMAIQR
+250 LGMAIQR

-316 PIRREVAKISLE
+316 PIRREVARISLE
-328 RLMADGRIHPARI
+328 RLMQDGRIHPARI
-341 EEVVEK
+341 EELVEK
-347 VRIELEEKLF
+347 VRQELDQKLF

-370 DIHPEVLKLLGRLRY
+370 DLHPELLKLLGRLRY

-391 NVLMHSLEV
+391 NVLVHSLEV

-411 GVNSEIA
+411 GVNDTIA

-444 QVLEKYGERREII
+444 QVLEKYGEKRDII

-495 ENYVHRLERLEAIAD
+495 ENYVHRLERLESIANAMD
-510 NFEGVTKA
+510 GVSKS

-525 ELRIIVNAEKL
+525 ELRIIVNSEKIT
-536 SDEQSIWLSKDVAR
+536 DEQSIWLSKDVAR
-550 RIESE
+550 KIESE

-569 TRAVDFAK
+569 MRATEFAK

>member
-1 MQAFALSGAI
+1 L
-11 KVAKSLRQS
+11 
-20 AHLFFKTGSIRATSH
+20 
-35 GSGGVLRFFHP
+35 VLQ
-46 RKSFLAIGRSK
+46 I
-57 LNAELIITVV
+57 
-67 VAIVAIAAVFWA
+67 AIAVVIGIAGA
-79 LSYRK
+79 LILAWLWRVVYFKRAQAMLDDARRNGDRVIEDARK
-84 TAQLLTEEARRD
+84 QAEARV
-96 AQRIIADAQKSAD
+96 
-109 SQAKEAVLEAKER
+109 KEADLEAKEKR
-122 ALQASTD
+122 LQMQSD
-129 FEKEARERR
+129 FDRQAQQRR
-138 EELKVSERR
+138 EEMKNSERR

-153 NVDKKL
+153 NLDKKT
-159 QQLEKREQEVEKR
+159 QQVESRIAEVEKR
-172 DRGIGDRETQ
+172 DKALNDREK
-182 LNTRE
+182 NVERRE
-187 MELTGLIEEQR
+187 GELDALIEEQR
-198 HKLEQVAGLTV
+198 HKLEQISGLTA
-209 DQAKAQL
+209 DQAKGEL
-216 IQGIEHEAKLE
+216 IRGIENEARLE
-227 AAQMMKRIETEAT
+227 AARIVQRIEMEAT
-240 ELGHIKAQKI
+240 EHGTLKARKI
-250 IGMAIQR
+250 LGMAIQR

-316 PIRREVAKISLE
+316 PIRREIARISLE
-328 RLMADGRIHPARI
+328 RLMQDGRIHPARI
-341 EEVVEK
+341 EELVDK
-347 VRIELEEKLF
+347 VRQELDQKLF
-357 EEGEAAAFSIGIT
+357 EEGEAAAFSLGIT
-370 DIHPEVLKLLGRLRY
+370 DLHPEVLKLLGRLRY

-391 NVLMHSLEV
+391 NVLVHSLEV

-411 GVNSEIA
+411 GVNDTIA

-444 QVLEKYGERREII
+444 QVLDKYGEKREII

-495 ENYVHRLERLEAIAD
+495 ENYVHRLERLESIANQMD
-510 NFEGVTKA
+510 GVSKS

-525 ELRIIVNAEKL
+525 ELRIIVNAEKIG
-536 SDEQSIWLSKDVAR
+536 DEQAIWLSKDVAR
-550 RIESE
+550 KIESE

-569 TRAVDFAK
+569 MRAVDYAK

>member
-1 MQAFALSGAI
+1 
-11 KVAKSLRQS
+11 
-20 AHLFFKTGSIRATSH
+20 
-35 GSGGVLRFFHP
+35 
-46 RKSFLAIGRSK
+46 
-57 LNAELIITVV
+57 LNVIII
-67 VAIVAIAAVFWA
+67 AIVAGLVAGAIAAALLWA
-79 LSYRK
+79 AVYRK
-84 TAQLLTEEARRD
+84 RGEAQLEESRRNADRIVEDAR
-96 AQRIIADAQKSAD
+96 KSAE
-109 SQAKEAVLEAKER
+109 SRAKETDLEVKEKLL
-122 ALQASTD
+122 ALRSEHDRKVQQRND
-129 FEKEARERR
+129 
-138 EELKVSERR
+138 ELKVVERR

-153 NVDKKL
+153 NLDKKT
-159 QQLEKREQEVEKR
+159 QQVEGRIAEVEKR
-172 DRGIGDRETQ
+172 DRAIDAREKQVVARET
-182 LNTRE
+182 
-187 MELTGLIEEQR
+187 ELENLVEEQR
-198 HKLEQVAGLTV
+198 HRLEQVAGLTV
-209 DQAKAQL
+209 EEAKREL
-216 IQGIEHEAKLE
+216 IRGIENDAKLE
-227 AAQMMKRIETEAT
+227 AANIIKRIETEAN
-240 ELGHIKAQKI
+240 ELGNLKAQKI

-316 PIRREVAKISLE
+316 PIRREIARISLE
-328 RLMADGRIHPARI
+328 RLMQDGRIHPARI
-341 EEVVEK
+341 EELVEK
-347 VRIELEEKLF
+347 VRQELDEKLF
-357 EEGEAAAFSIGIT
+357 QEGEAAAFSLGIT
-370 DIHPEVLKLLGRLRY
+370 DINPEVLKLLGRLRY

-391 NVLMHSLEV
+391 NVLVHSLEV

-411 GVNSEIA
+411 GVNDTIA

-444 QVLEKYGERREII
+444 QVLEKYGEKREII

-495 ENYVHRLERLEAIAD
+495 ENYVHRLERLEGIANAMD
-510 NFEGVTKA
+510 GVAKS

-525 ELRIIVNAEKL
+525 ELRIIVNADKMT
-536 SDEQSIWLSKDVAR
+536 DEQSIWLSKDVAR
-550 RIESE
+550 KIESE

-569 TRAVDFAK
+569 MRTVEYAK

>member
-1 MQAFALSGAI
+1 MNIIQVLIAVAVGIAGAVVLALI
-11 KVAKSLRQS
+11 WS
-20 AHLFFKTGSIRATSH
+20 A
-35 GSGGVLRFFHP
+35 V
-46 RKSFLAIGRSK
+46 
-57 LNAELIITVV
+57 
-67 VAIVAIAAVFWA
+67 
-79 LSYRK
+79 YRK
-84 TAQLLTEEARRD
+84 RAQAQLEDARQAGERIVDD
-96 AQRIIADAQKSAD
+96 AKK
-109 SQAKEAVLEAKER
+109 QAASRVKEADLEAKEKL
-122 ALQASTD
+122 LQMRSEFDKNAQRQRDEIKS
-129 FEKEARERR
+129 
-138 EELKVSERR
+138 VERR

-153 NVDKKL
+153 SLDKKT
-159 QQLEKREQEVEKR
+159 QQVESRIAEVEKR
-172 DRGIGDRETQ
+172 DRAVGDREK
-182 LNTRE
+182 RVE
-187 MELTGLIEEQR
+187 AKEAELEALVEEQR
-198 HKLEQVAGLTV
+198 HKLEQVAGLTAEE
-209 DQAKAQL
+209 AKREL
-216 IQGIEHEAKLE
+216 IRGIENEAKID
-227 AAQMMKRIETEAT
+227 AANIIKRIESEAT
-240 ELGHIKAQKI
+240 ELGNQKAKKI
-250 IGMAIQR
+250 LGMAIQR

-316 PIRREVAKISLE
+316 PIRREIARISLE
-328 RLMADGRIHPARI
+328 RLMQDGRIHPARI
-341 EEVVEK
+341 EELVEK
-347 VRIELEEKLF
+347 VRQELDQKLF
-357 EEGEAAAFSIGIT
+357 EEGEAAAFSLGLT
-370 DIHPEVLKLLGRLRY
+370 DINPEVLKLLGRLRY

-391 NVLMHSLEV
+391 NVLVHSLEV

-411 GVNSEIA
+411 GVNDTIA

-444 QVLEKYGERREII
+444 QVLEKYGERREVI

-495 ENYVHRLERLEAIAD
+495 ENYVHRLERLESIANQMD
-510 NFEGVTKA
+510 GVSKS

-525 ELRIIVNAEKL
+525 ELRIIVNAEKIT
-536 SDEQSIWLSKDVAR
+536 DEQSIWLSKDVAR
-550 RIESE
+550 KIESE

-569 TRAVDFAK
+569 MRATEYAK

>member
-1 MQAFALSGAI
+1 LNIIQGLTAA
-11 KVAKSLRQS
+11 
-20 AHLFFKTGSIRATSH
+20 
-35 GSGGVLRFFHP
+35 GVG
-46 RKSFLAIGRSK
+46 I
-57 LNAELIITVV
+57 V
-67 VAIVAIAAVFWA
+67 VAIVLA
-79 LSYRK
+79 LIWSVVSRRRAQ
-84 TAQLLTEEARRD
+84 AQLAEARQ
-96 AQRIIADAQKSAD
+96 AGERIIDDARKQASARV
-109 SQAKEAVLEAKER
+109 KEADLEAKEKL
-122 ALQASTD
+122 LQMRSD
-129 FEKEARERR
+129 FDKNAQKQRDEIKS
-138 EELKVSERR
+138 VERR

-153 NVDKKL
+153 SLDKKT
-159 QQLEKREQEVEKR
+159 QQVESRTAEVEKR
-172 DRGIGDRETQ
+172 DRALGDREK
-182 LNTRE
+182 RVE
-187 MELTGLIEEQR
+187 SKEAELESLVEEQR
-198 HKLEQVAGLTV
+198 HKLEQVAGLTAEE
-209 DQAKAQL
+209 AKREL
-216 IQGIEHEAKLE
+216 IRGIENEARID
-227 AAQMMKRIETEAT
+227 AANIIKRIESEAT
-240 ELGHIKAQKI
+240 ELGNQKAKKI
-250 IGMAIQR
+250 LGMAIQR

-316 PIRREVAKISLE
+316 PIRREIARISLE
-328 RLMADGRIHPARI
+328 RLMQDGRIHPARI
-341 EEVVEK
+341 EELVEK
-347 VRIELEEKLF
+347 VRQELDQKLF
-357 EEGEAAAFSIGIT
+357 EEGEAAAFSLGLT
-370 DIHPEVLKLLGRLRY
+370 DINPEVLKLLGRLRY

-391 NVLMHSLEV
+391 NVLVHSLEV

-411 GVNSEIA
+411 GVNDTIA

-495 ENYVHRLERLEAIAD
+495 ENYVHRLERLESIANQMD
-510 NFEGVTKA
+510 GVSKS

-525 ELRIIVNAEKL
+525 ELRIIVNAEKIT
-536 SDEQSIWLSKDVAR
+536 DEQSIWLSKDVAR
-550 RIESE
+550 KIESE

-569 TRAVDFAK
+569 MRATEYAK

>member
-1 MQAFALSGAI
+1 MIYLIASLIGVASGVAAAALMW
-11 KVAKSLRQS
+11 
-20 AHLFFKTGSIRATSH
+20 
-35 GSGGVLRFFHP
+35 
-46 RKSFLAIGRSK
+46 
-57 LNAELIITVV
+57 
-67 VAIVAIAAVFWA
+67 AAV
-79 LSYRK
+79 YRK
-84 TAQLLTEEARRD
+84 RGEAQMEEARRSAD
-96 AQRIIADAQKSAD
+96 RIIEDARKASESRVREAD
-109 SQAKEAVLEAKER
+109 LEAKDKLLTMR
-122 ALQASTD
+122 SDFDRQAQQ
-129 FEKEARERR
+129 RR
-138 EELKVSERR
+138 EEMKNSERR

-153 NVDKKL
+153 NLDKKTQQVESRTAEVENRDKAIGNREKQVEDREREL
-159 QQLEKREQEVEKR
+159 QQV
-172 DRGIGDRETQ
+172 
-182 LNTRE
+182 
-187 MELTGLIEEQR
+187 IEDQR
-198 HKLEQVAGLTV
+198 HKLEQISGLTAE
-209 DQAKAQL
+209 QAKQEL
-216 IQGIEHEAKLE
+216 IRGIENEAKLD
-227 AAQMMKRIETEAT
+227 AANIMKRIESEAT
-240 ELGHIKAQKI
+240 ELGGQRAKKI
-250 IGMAIQR
+250 LGMAIQR

-316 PIRREVAKISLE
+316 PIRREIARISLE
-328 RLMADGRIHPARI
+328 RLMQDGRIHPARI
-341 EEVVEK
+341 EELVEK
-347 VRIELEEKLF
+347 VRQELDQKLF

-370 DIHPEVLKLLGRLRY
+370 DLHPEVLRLLGRLRY

-411 GVNSEIA
+411 GVNDTIA

-427 GKAIDRE
+427 GKSIDRE

-444 QVLEKYGERREII
+444 QVLEKYGEKREII

-495 ENYVHRLERLEAIAD
+495 ENYVHRLERLESIANGMD
-510 NFEGVTKA
+510 GVAKS

-525 ELRIIVNAEKL
+525 ELRIIVNSEKL

-569 TRAVDFAK
+569 TRAVEYAR

>member
-1 MQAFALSGAI
+1 LVEIIIAVVIGVVGAVI
-11 KVAKSLRQS
+11 LA
-20 AHLFFKTGSIRATSH
+20 
-35 GSGGVLRFFHP
+35 GV
-46 RKSFLAIGRSK
+46 
-57 LNAELIITVV
+57 
-67 VAIVAIAAVFWA
+67 WA
-79 LSYRK
+79 LVYRK
-84 TAQLLTEEARRD
+84 RGEAQIEEARR
-96 AQRIIADAQKSAD
+96 AAGRVLEDAQKSA
-109 SQAKEAVLEAKER
+109 AARLKEAELEAKEKL
-122 ALQASTD
+122 LQMRSEFDRQAQQ
-129 FEKEARERR
+129 RR
-138 EELKVSERR
+138 DEMKNSERR

-153 NVDKKL
+153 SLDNKT
-159 QQLEKREQEVEKR
+159 QQLDSRMAEVEKR
-172 DRGIGDRETQ
+172 DRGIADREK
-182 LNTRE
+182 NVETRE
-187 MELTGLIEEQR
+187 EALNALIEDQR
-198 HKLEQVAGLTV
+198 HKLEQISGLTV
-209 DQAKAQL
+209 EQAKQEL
-216 IQGIEHEAKLE
+216 IRGIENEAKLG
-227 AAQMMKRIETEAT
+227 AAHIIKRIETEAT
-240 ELGHIKAQKI
+240 ELGNQRARKI
-250 IGMAIQR
+250 LGMAIQR

-316 PIRREVAKISLE
+316 PIRREVARISLE
-328 RLMADGRIHPARI
+328 RLMQDGRIHPARI
-341 EEVVEK
+341 EELVEK
-347 VRIELEEKLF
+347 VRQELDQKLF
-357 EEGEAAAFSIGIT
+357 EEGEAAAFSLGIT

-391 NVLMHSLEV
+391 NVLVHSLEV

-411 GVNSEIA
+411 GVNDTIA

-444 QVLEKYGERREII
+444 QVLDKYGEKREII

-477 NAADALSAARP
+477 NSADALSAARP

-495 ENYVHRLERLEAIAD
+495 ENYVHRLERLESIA
-510 NFEGVTKA
+510 NSMEGVSKS

-525 ELRIIVNAEKL
+525 ELRIIVNAEKIT
-536 SDEQSIWLSKDVAR
+536 DEQSIWLSKDVAR
-550 RIESE
+550 KIESE

-569 TRAVDFAK
+569 MRAVDYAK

>member
-1 MQAFALSGAI
+1 LNVILSVLVGGILGAVAAAFVWSVVNR
-11 KVAKSLRQS
+11 K
-20 AHLFFKTGSIRATSH
+20 RAQ
-35 GSGGVLRFFHP
+35 
-46 RKSFLAIGRSK
+46 
-57 LNAELIITVV
+57 
-67 VAIVAIAAVFWA
+67 
-79 LSYRK
+79 
-84 TAQLLTEEARRD
+84 AQLDEARRSAERIVDD
-96 AQRIIADAQKSAD
+96 AKKAAESHV
-109 SQAKEAVLEAKER
+109 KEANLEAKEKL
-122 ALQASTD
+122 LQMRSEFDKQAQQ
-129 FEKEARERR
+129 RR
-138 EELKVSERR
+138 EEMKSTERR

-153 NVDKKL
+153 NLDKKT
-159 QQLEKREQEVEKR
+159 QQVESRTAEVEQRDRAIDKREKAVE
-172 DRGIGDRETQ
+172 GRE
-182 LNTRE
+182 N
-187 MELTGLIEEQR
+187 ELSALIEEQHR
-198 HKLEQVAGLTV
+198 RLEQISGLTV
-209 DQAKAQL
+209 EQAKQEL
-216 IQGIEHEAKLE
+216 IRGIENDAKLE
-227 AAQMMKRIETEAT
+227 AANIIKRIETEAV
-240 ELGHIKAQKI
+240 ELGNQRGRKI

-316 PIRREVAKISLE
+316 PIRREIARISLE
-328 RLMADGRIHPARI
+328 RLMQDGRIHPARI
-341 EEVVEK
+341 EELVEK
-347 VRIELEEKLF
+347 VRLELDQKLF

-370 DIHPEVLKLLGRLRY
+370 DVNPEILKLLGRLRY

-391 NVLMHSLEV
+391 NVLVHSLEV
-400 AQLAALMAVEL
+400 AQLAALMAIEL
-411 GVNSEIA
+411 GVNDTIA

-427 GKAIDRE
+427 GKSIDRE

-444 QVLEKYGERREII
+444 QVLEKYGEKREII

-495 ENYVHRLERLEAIAD
+495 ENYVHRLERLESIA
-510 NFEGVTKA
+510 NSMEGVAKS

-525 ELRIIVNAEKL
+525 ELRIIVNAEKIT
-536 SDEQSIWLSKDVAR
+536 DEQSIWLSKDVAR
-550 RIESE
+550 KIESE

-569 TRAVDFAK
+569 MRAVDYAK

>member
-1 MQAFALSGAI
+1 VEIVITILGALAGAVI
-11 KVAKSLRQS
+11 LAALWSMVHRK
-20 AHLFFKTGSIRATSH
+20 RAQ
-35 GSGGVLRFFHP
+35 VQ
-46 RKSFLAIGRSK
+46 I
-57 LNAELIITVV
+57 
-67 VAIVAIAAVFWA
+67 
-79 LSYRK
+79 
-84 TAQLLTEEARRD
+84 EEARRD
-96 AQRIIADAQKSAD
+96 AQRIREDAQRNAE
-109 SQAKEAVLEAKER
+109 ARLKEASLEAKER
-122 ALQASTD
+122 VLAAQAEFDKTS
-129 FEKEARERR
+129 RERR
-138 EELKVSERR
+138 DELKAAEKRI
-147 LQQKEE
+147 QQKEE
-153 NVDKKL
+153 QVDRRT
-159 QQLEKREQEVEKR
+159 QQIERREAESERKEKDLSGREERVQQK
-172 DRGIGDRETQ
+172 ETEAEH
-182 LNTRE
+182 LV
-187 MELTGLIEEQR
+187 EEQR
-198 HKLEQVAGLTV
+198 RRLEQISGLTA
-209 DQAKAQL
+209 DEARREL
-216 IQGIEHEAKLE
+216 IRGIEVEAKLE
-227 AAQMMKRIETEAT
+227 AANLIKRIESEAV
-240 ELGHIKAQKI
+240 ELGNIKAQRI
-250 IGMAIQR
+250 IGTAIQR

-316 PIRREVAKISLE
+316 PIRREVARISLE

-341 EEVVEK
+341 EEIVDK
-347 VRIELEEKLF
+347 VRVELEDKLF

-370 DIHPEVLKLLGRLRY
+370 DINPEVLKLLGRLRY

-400 AQLAALMAVEL
+400 AQLAALMATEL
-411 GVNSEIA
+411 GADDTIA

-444 QVLEKYGERREII
+444 QVLEKYGEKREII

-467 DPTTVEAVLV
+467 DPQTVEAVLV

-495 ENYVHRLERLEAIAD
+495 ENYVHRLERLESIAD
-510 NFEGVTKA
+510 SFDGVNKS

-525 ELRIIVNAEKL
+525 ELRIIVNADKL
-536 SDEQSIWLSKDVAR
+536 TDEQSIWLSKDVAR

>member
-1 MQAFALSGAI
+1 MGGAVLSSTIILIIAIIAGLVAGVIAAALSW
-11 KVAKSLRQS
+11 
-20 AHLFFKTGSIRATSH
+20 
-35 GSGGVLRFFHP
+35 GV
-46 RKSFLAIGRSK
+46 
-57 LNAELIITVV
+57 V
-67 VAIVAIAAVFWA
+67 
-79 LSYRK
+79 YRK
-84 TAQLLTEEARRD
+84 RGEAQLEEARRTGERIVED
-96 AQRIIADAQKSAD
+96 AKKSAD
-109 SQAKEAVLEAKER
+109 TRVKEANLEAKEKL
-122 ALQASTD
+122 LQMRSEFD
-129 FEKEARERR
+129 KQSQQRR
-138 EELKVSERR
+138 EEIKVVEKR

-153 NVDKKL
+153 ALDKKTL
-159 QQLEKREQEVEKR
+159 QIDTRTAEVEKR
-172 DRGIGDRETQ
+172 DRGIDLREKNVEKRET
-182 LNTRE
+182 
-187 MELTGLIEEQR
+187 ELDELVEAQR
-198 HKLEQVAGLTV
+198 HKLEQVAGLTAEE
-209 DQAKAQL
+209 AKREL
-216 IQGIEHEAKLE
+216 IRGIENEAKIE
-227 AAQMMKRIETEAT
+227 AAHIIKRIETEASEHGT
-240 ELGHIKAQKI
+240 QKARKI
-250 IGMAIQR
+250 LGMAIQR

-316 PIRREVAKISLE
+316 PIRREIARISLE
-328 RLMADGRIHPARI
+328 RLMQDGRIHPARI
-341 EEVVEK
+341 EELVEK
-347 VRIELEEKLF
+347 VRQELDQKLF
-357 EEGEAAAFSIGIT
+357 EEGEAAAFSLGIT

-411 GVNSEIA
+411 GVNDTIA

-427 GKAIDRE
+427 GKSIDRE

-444 QVLEKYGERREII
+444 QVLDKYGERREVI

-495 ENYVHRLERLEAIAD
+495 ENYVHRLERLEAIA
-510 NFEGVTKA
+510 NQMEGVSKS

-525 ELRIIVNAEKL
+525 ELRIIVNAEKIT
-536 SDEQSIWLSKDVAR
+536 DEQSIWLSKDVAR
-550 RIESE
+550 KIEAE

-569 TRAVDFAK
+569 MRAVDYAK

>member
-1 MQAFALSGAI
+1 LNIIQ
-11 KVAKSLRQS
+11 
-20 AHLFFKTGSIRATSH
+20 
-35 GSGGVLRFFHP
+35 VLI
-46 RKSFLAIGRSK
+46 AIGVGIVLAVALALIWATVSRK
-57 LNAELIITVV
+57 RAE
-67 VAIVAIAAVFWA
+67 
-79 LSYRK
+79 
-84 TAQLLTEEARRD
+84 AQHEEARRT
-96 AQRIIADAQKSAD
+96 AERIINDANK
-109 SQAKEAVLEAKER
+109 QAASRVKEAELEAKETL
-122 ALQASTD
+122 LQMRSD
-129 FEKEARERR
+129 FDKQAQLRR
-138 EELKVSERR
+138 DEIKVVERR

-153 NVDKKL
+153 NLDKKT
-159 QQLEKREQEVEKR
+159 QQIDSRMGEVEKR
-172 DRGIGDRETQ
+172 DRSLNDREKRVEG
-182 LNTRE
+182 RE
-187 MELTGLIEEQR
+187 TELDELVEAQR

-209 DQAKAQL
+209 DEAKREL
-216 IQGIEHEAKLE
+216 IRGIENEAKLE
-227 AAQMMKRIETEAT
+227 AANIMKRIESEAT
-240 ELGHIKAQKI
+240 EFGNQKAKKI
-250 IGMAIQR
+250 LGMAIQR

-316 PIRREVAKISLE
+316 PIRREIARISLE
-328 RLMADGRIHPARI
+328 RLMQDGRIHPARI
-341 EEVVEK
+341 EELVEK
-347 VRIELEEKLF
+347 VRQELDQKLF
-357 EEGEAAAFSIGIT
+357 EEGEAAAFSLGIT

-411 GVNSEIA
+411 GVDDSIA

-444 QVLEKYGERREII
+444 QVLDKYGEKREII

-495 ENYVHRLERLEAIAD
+495 ENYVHRLERLEAIA
-510 NFEGVTKA
+510 NQMEGVSKS

-525 ELRIIVNAEKL
+525 ELRIIVNSEKI

-550 RIESE
+550 KIESE

-569 TRAVDFAK
+569 MRTVEYAK